1 MVKTLKFYPHKIHA
15 VHQLLKPDKEK
26 RIAYCELLHRIVL
39 EQDNVLDA
47 FTDLGHYIFDVIN
60 CVDQYMSFC
69 TIRLHLR
76 KILGS

>member
-1 MVKTLKFYPHKIHA
+1 M
-15 VHQLLKPDKEK
+15 
-26 RIAYCELLHRIVL
+26 IVL

-47 FTDLGHYIFDVIN
+47 FTDLGDYIFDVIN